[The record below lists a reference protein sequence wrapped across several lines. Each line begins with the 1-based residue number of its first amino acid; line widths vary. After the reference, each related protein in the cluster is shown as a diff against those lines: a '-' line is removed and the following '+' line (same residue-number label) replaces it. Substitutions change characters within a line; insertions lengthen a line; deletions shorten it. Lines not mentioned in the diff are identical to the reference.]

1 MRRWTFA
8 LGGLII
14 WAVHFAGTYAI
25 ASLTALGVGEIQARL
40 MAIALSVACLIAA
53 SMIFASA
60 TRRLRHRESED
71 SNVFMHQLAAFGAG
85 GALLAIV
92 WQTLPF
98 LIG

>member
-1 MRRWTFA
+1 MRRWAFA

-14 WAVHFAGTYAI
+14 WAAHFAGTYAI
-25 ASLTALGVGEIQARL
+25 ASLTALGVGETQARL
-40 MAIALSVACLIAA
+40 MAVALSVACLIAA
-53 SMIFASA
+53 AMILASA
-60 TRRLRHRESED
+60 TRRLRRQKSED
-71 SNVFMHQLAAFGAG
+71 SSVFMHQLAALGAG